1 VKRRGKNRWYPL
13 QLFYLH
19 FIFFI
24 FFKKRLKDDLRQ
36 QLIDCGWRE
45 QVKLRCKAI
54 IKERGMDITVE
65 ELIGA
70 VSQSANDSVPDEIR
84 NDVLLKLKHFLS
96 ALERGGDAP

>member
-1 VKRRGKNRWYPL
+1 M
-13 QLFYLH
+13 
-19 FIFFI
+19 FIVFDTFLTLS
-24 FFKKRLKDDLRQ
+24 FSLKDDLRQ

>member
-1 VKRRGKNRWYPL
+1 V
-13 QLFYLH
+13 
-19 FIFFI
+19 FIVFDTFLTLS
-24 FFKKRLKDDLRQ
+24 FSLKDDLRQ

>member
-1 VKRRGKNRWYPL
+1 M
-13 QLFYLH
+13 
-19 FIFFI
+19 
-24 FFKKRLKDDLRQ
+24 KDDLRQ